1 MATFYLQKNLLKLMT
16 LYSFSTVKTLTHY
29 IKHALIY
36 YTIII
41 QYCNRMIRGFIS
53 SLNLITS
60 VGRILERLLANQYFE
75 ILHLYN
81 TMSSSLLYVTV
92 QLE

>member
-1 MATFYLQKNLLKLMT
+1 
-16 LYSFSTVKTLTHY
+16 
-29 IKHALIY
+29 
-36 YTIII
+36 
-41 QYCNRMIRGFIS
+41 MIRGFIS